1 MKLYHHPVSS
11 YSQKA
16 LMAFYEKGIEFEP
29 ALVNLMT
36 AEGRAEYAKVNPLEK
51 IPFLKDEARDWAV
64 PESTIIIEYLEDTFP
79 DQGTRLI
86 PTDKTLA
93 RQTRFL
99 DRMFDLY
106 LNDQVQKILFDSLKP
121 EEKKDPVGVATAKKR
136 LRAFY
141 ALMDKDMSKRTWAI
155 GDDFSMADCAA
166 ASPLFYAKNV
176 FPYDDHP
183 NIRAYAKRLHER
195 PSYKRIL
202 DQALPILEKMRAQTS
217 SK

>member
-16 LMAFYEKGIEFEP
+16 LMAFYEKGIDFEP
-29 ALVNLMT
+29 AVVNLMT
-36 AEGRAEYAKVNPLEK
+36 PEGRAEYAKLNPLEK

-106 LNDQVQKILFDSLKP
+106 LNDQVQKILFDSRRP
-121 EEKKDPVGVATAKKR
+121 EAQRDALGVETAKKR
-136 LRAFY
+136 LHAFY
-141 ALMDKDMSKRTWAI
+141 SLMDKDMGKRTWAI

-166 ASPLFYAKNV
+166 ASPLFYAKKV

-183 NIRAYAKRLHER
+183 NIVAYAKRLHER
-195 PSYKRIL
+195 PSYNGIL
-202 DQALPILEKMRAQTS
+202 EQALPILEKLAANLA
-217 SK
+217 K

>member
-16 LMAFYEKGIEFEP
+16 LMAFYEKGIDFEP
-29 ALVNLMT
+29 AVVNLMT
-36 AEGRAEYAKVNPLEK
+36 PEGRAEYSKINPLEK

-64 PESTIIIEYLEDTFP
+64 PESSIIIEYLEDTFP
-79 DQGTRLI
+79 DKGTRLI

-106 LNDQVQKILFDSLKP
+106 LNDQVQKVLFDKMKP
-121 EEKKDPVGVATAKKR
+121 EEKRDPAGVETAKKR
-136 LRAFY
+136 LHAFY
-141 ALMDKDMSKRTWAI
+141 SLMDKDMGKRTWAI

-176 FPYDDHP
+176 YPYDDHP
-183 NIRAYAKRLHER
+183 NIVAYAKRLHER

-202 DQALPILEKMRAQTS
+202 DQALPMLEKMRAQMT
-217 SK
+217 K